1 MVLKL
6 SESRNEIILERG
18 SGQMNPGNKDFKW
31 DILNKLFSLMGSPV
45 WTAKAT
51 ST

>member
-6 SESRNEIILERG
+6 SESRNEIILEGG

-31 DILNKLFSLMGSPV
+31 AFLNKYSL
-45 WTAKAT
+45 
-51 ST
+51 